1 MSKSSSKSSR
11 RVPPVVRF
19 FKGMRA
25 AGVVLQIFGEES
37 LGLIEELKEI
47 WKVEPKNEE
56 PFSDLFS

>member
-1 MSKSSSKSSR
+1 
-11 RVPPVVRF
+11 VVRF

-25 AGVVLQIFGEES
+25 AGVVLQIVGEES